1 MNDHYY
7 DMIVSYLPLHEQPII
22 QRKHRYLLG
31 IKKKMTYL
39 PLYVNI
45 ILHSGSTCFRY
56 CVCRVIDETEKYEYY
71 QRVVSY
77 YS

>member
-7 DMIVSYLPLHEQPII
+7 DMIVS
-22 QRKHRYLLG
+22 
-31 IKKKMTYL
+31 YL

-71 QRVVSY
+71 QRVVSC

>member
-1 MNDHYY
+1 M
-7 DMIVSYLPLHEQPII
+7 
-22 QRKHRYLLG
+22 

-45 ILHSGSTCFRY
+45 ILHAGSTCFRY

-71 QRVVSY
+71 QRVVSC
-77 YS
+77 